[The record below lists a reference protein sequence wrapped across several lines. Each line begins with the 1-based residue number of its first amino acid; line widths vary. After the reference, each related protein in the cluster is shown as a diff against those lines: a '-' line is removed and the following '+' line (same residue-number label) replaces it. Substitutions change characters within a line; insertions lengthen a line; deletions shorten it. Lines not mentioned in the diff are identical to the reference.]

1 MINAGLYGAQTG
13 ALVGGTTGL
22 ARELMKPTYK
32 MDVALSDDEKAAR
45 IANIDDQLGKLDL
58 NTPEGNARY
67 AELTAARENYEPKTY
82 YHGSPE
88 LDITEFDINR
98 AGKNTRSGEKAIYFT
113 DTPEAAEEFAY
124 ERIPTDSIFV
134 DNKGKRGGVYEANL
148 DMRNTLDLDNLT
160 DAQIRELWNYASP
173 LGQLDGQEK
182 FIQNMTDYRDKYHNA
197 QAAKSLL
204 DLDRLKESP
213 YDSFS
218 ATMYPNTDNKAKEYA
233 IFDASKAKITKSPKT
248 VADLMNEPKQK
259 TVADLML
266 SPEQE
271 EFFKGSVVRD
281 ENGNLL
287 PMYHGTRGNFTVFGD
302 DRPYDGSNSHA
313 SVGHWFTPT
322 EEGAQ
327 NFANSI
333 WYGDGDPK
341 VMKTYLNIKNP
352 KIYETVDNSAAIEP
366 LVKRLQELE
375 LDSSKLSD
383 TELYRKNIY
392 HASTVQNMINLA
404 DKDTAVDWLSRE
416 KGYEKQKAIKLVDEI
431 ADIKRLADE
440 KANLQNEISELKYG
454 DAYQRFKTDL
464 YKVDGQTANDANA
477 GGVGMALNDKNS
489 IKKYV
494 DNLKSEGYDG
504 IIIKGTNYDADV
516 MGGPNDQYVVFD
528 SNQIKSVNNKKP
540 TKSANINYAL
550 AGLLGTGG
558 LAAAL
563 AAATPKEDKKKK
575 SEVK

>member
-1 MINAGLYGAQTG
+1 MNEPDFQKSKI
-13 ALVGGTTGL
+13 
-22 ARELMKPTYK
+22 REP
-32 MDVALSDDEKAAR
+32 D
-45 IANIDDQLGKLDL
+45 GKL
-58 NTPEGNARY
+58 
-67 AELTAARENYEPKTY
+67 KTV
-82 YHGSPE
+82 YHGTDADFDKFGEVKTEPGYWFTEDKDYAASHGKNLKTANLNIENP
-88 LDITEFDINR
+88 LDLTSTEGDNKLWGYLRECFGDNVSEDSVYTKKFRNFLENKGYDGMIWDHN
-98 AGKNTRSGEKAIYFT
+98 GKNTYVAF
-113 DTPEAAEEFAY
+113 
-124 ERIPTDSIFV
+124 DSS
-134 DNKGKRGGVYEANL
+134 
-148 DMRNTLDLDNLT
+148 
-160 DAQIRELWNYASP
+160 QI
-173 LGQLDGQEK
+173 
-182 FIQNMTDYRDKYHNA
+182 
-197 QAAKSLL
+197 
-204 DLDRLKESP
+204 
-213 YDSFS
+213 
-218 ATMYPNTDNKAKEYA
+218 
-233 IFDASKAKITKSPKT
+233 KT
-248 VADLMNEPKQK
+248 VKAPK

-266 SPEQE
+266 SPEQKE
-271 EFFKGSVVRD
+271 YFKDSVIRD
-281 ENGNLL
+281 ENGNLK
-287 PMYHGTRGNFTVFGD
+287 PMYHGTRGDFTVFGD
-302 DRPYDGSNSHA
+302 DKPYNGSNSHA

-322 EEGAQ
+322 EEGAK

-341 VMKTYLNIKNP
+341 AMKTYLNMKNP

-404 DKDTAVDWLSRE
+404 DKDTAVDWLTRE
-416 KGYEKQKAIKLVDEI
+416 KHYDKENAIKLVDEI

-464 YKVDGQTANDANA
+464 YKVDGQTASDANA

-489 IKKYV
+489 IKRYV
-494 DNLKSEGYDG
+494 DNLKNEGYDG

-558 LAAAL
+558 LAAAI
-563 AAATPKEDKKKK
+563 AAATPKDDKKKK